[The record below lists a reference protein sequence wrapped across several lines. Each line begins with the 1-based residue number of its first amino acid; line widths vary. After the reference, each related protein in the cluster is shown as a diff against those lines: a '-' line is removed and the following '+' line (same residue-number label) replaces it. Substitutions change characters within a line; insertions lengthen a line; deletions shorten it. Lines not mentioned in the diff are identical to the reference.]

1 MVLLAYF
8 IYFIIFGF
16 LFVPEIIP
24 SRYSIHI
31 LAVYLGRITTLHIS
45 VGDLP
50 DLQTFTCPV

>member
-1 MVLLAYF
+1 MVLAHF
-8 IYFIIFGF
+8 IYLIIFVF
-16 LFVPEIIP
+16 FFVPEIIP